1 MQTPTLKRVVVTG
14 LGVVAPNARNTVE
27 FTESLRGMRSGLRH
41 LPVLQELGFACQV
54 GGIPQDVAAIAEKLF
69 SEDLRFSM
77 NEAITYAAM
86 ASLEAFAD
94 AGLKPL
100 PADADEPMYDTGAII
115 GTGIGGLDTFSEKV
129 YPGVASKRIKRLG
142 SSVVEQI
149 MGSGAAARVGGLL
162 GLGNQVY
169 SNSSACNTGTE
180 AIALG
185 VQRIQAGLATR
196 MLCGG
201 TEGSDPHIW
210 AGFDSMRVLNR
221 GHNDRPE
228 AASRP
233 LSASAGGFIPGSGAG
248 ILVVEELESAL
259 ARGATIYA
267 EILGTAINSGGMRA
281 GGSMTAPSPK
291 SVQRCIRQALMAA
304 SLNPDAIDY
313 INGHLTATMA
323 DPLEVKNWSEALERG
338 PGRFPLINS
347 TKSMIGHALGG
358 AGAIESVATL
368 LQMKHGFVHGSR
380 NCEDFHPDIAAFAAH
395 VPQQTRNV
403 PISIAAKASFG
414 FGDVNSCIIFQTW
427 GA

>member
-1 MQTPTLKRVVVTG
+1 MQKSRRVVVTG
-14 LGVVAPNARNTVE
+14 LGVVAPNANNTQE
-27 FTESLRGMRSGLRH
+27 FAQALRGMRSGLRH
-41 LPVLQELGFACQV
+41 IPILQELGFACQV
-54 GGIPQDVAAIAEKLF
+54 GGIPQGVKALAAAAF

-77 NEAITYAAM
+77 NEAITYAAL

-100 PADADEPMYDTGAII
+100 PADAEDPMEDTGAII
-115 GTGIGGLDTFSEKV
+115 GTGIGGIDTFSEKV
-129 YPGVASKRIKRLG
+129 YPGVAQKKIKRLG

-185 VQRIQAGLATR
+185 ALRIQMGLAER
-196 MLCGG
+196 MLVGG
-201 TEGSDPHIW
+201 SEGSDPHTW
-210 AGFDSMRVLNR
+210 AGFDAMRVLNR

-233 LSASAGGFIPGSGAG
+233 LSGSAGGFIPGSGAG
-248 ILVVEELESAL
+248 ILVIESLEA
-259 ARGATIYA
+259 AEKRGAKIYA
-267 EILGTAINSGGMRA
+267 ELLGSAINSGGMRA

-291 SVQRCIRQALMAA
+291 SVQRCIRQALLAA
-304 SLNPDAIDY
+304 QISPDEIDY

-323 DPLEVKNWSEALERG
+323 DPLEVRNWSEALERA
-338 PGRFPLINS
+338 PGRFPLINA

-368 LQMKHGFVHGSR
+368 LQMEHGFIHGSR

-395 VPQQTRNV
+395 VPQETRNA
-403 PISIAAKASFG
+403 PITIAAKASFG
-414 FGDVNSCIIFQTW
+414 FGDVNSCIIFRKW
-427 GA
+427 S